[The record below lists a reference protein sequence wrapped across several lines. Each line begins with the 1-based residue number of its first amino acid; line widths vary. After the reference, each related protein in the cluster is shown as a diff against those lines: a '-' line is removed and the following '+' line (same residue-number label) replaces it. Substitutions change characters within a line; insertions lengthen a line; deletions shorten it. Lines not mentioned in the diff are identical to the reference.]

1 MDDVK
6 LTTSIQLHGFTTVD
20 VGVCVSVT
28 VGVGVTGHWYNSKNS
43 QPVES
48 ISLIITEIDVSN
60 GGGTV
65 NVKGNDT
72 ELVTK

>member
-1 MDDVK
+1 M
-6 LTTSIQLHGFTTVD
+6 
-20 VGVCVSVT
+20 GVCV
-28 VGVGVTGHWYNSKNS
+28 GVGDEDGLDGLHSYNSKNS

-48 ISLIITEIDVSN
+48 ISLTITEVDVSN

-65 NVKGNDT
+65 NVKDKNT